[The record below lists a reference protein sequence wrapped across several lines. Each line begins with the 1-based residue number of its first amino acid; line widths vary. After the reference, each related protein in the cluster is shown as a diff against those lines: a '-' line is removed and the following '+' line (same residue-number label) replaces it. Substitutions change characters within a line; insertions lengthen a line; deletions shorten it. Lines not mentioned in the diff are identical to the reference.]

1 MGACCGP
8 SMFPRASCVL
18 VIPVSLTLLLATAFL
33 ILQMKK
39 LRHRV
44 ARGLV
49 QCHMANDW
57 GCQDLNPD
65 SPPQGFPHGSVVKN
79 LPANAGDAGSI
90 PGSGRSPGKG
100 NSNPFWYSCLGN
112 PMGRGAWRAT
122 VHGIT
127 KSHIRLSN

>member
-1 MGACCGP
+1 M
-8 SMFPRASCVL
+8 L

-90 PGSGRSPGKG
+90 PGLGEGSRCRFDPWRRAWQPTPVFLPGK
-100 NSNPFWYSCLGN
+100 
-112 PMGRGAWRAT
+112 
-122 VHGIT
+122 
-127 KSHIRLSN
+127 SH